1 MAASSVRAV
10 FSARVQ
16 KVWDVVTSQTDYQ
29 WRSDVSRIESLS
41 ATRFVEYSKD
51 GFATTFTVTCF
62 QPYRRWEFDLENSNM
77 KGHWTGIFTEMDGQT
92 QVCLTEEVTAK
103 RLLLR
108 PLVKPFL
115 RRQQARYLA
124 DLAKALQ

>member
-1 MAASSVRAV
+1 MAASSARAV
-10 FSARVQ
+10 FSADVQ
-16 KVWDVVTSQTDYQ
+16 KVWDVVTSLTDYQ
-29 WRSDVSRIESLS
+29 WRSDVSRIEILS
-41 ATRFVEYSKD
+41 GARFVEYSKD

-62 QPYRRWEFDLENSNM
+62 EPCGRWEFDLENSNM
-77 KGHWTGIFTEMDGQT
+77 KGHWAGVFTETDGQT
-92 QVCLTEEVTAK
+92 EVRLTEEVTAK

-115 RRQQARYLA
+115 KRQQARYLA